1 MSPFDHGWNQ
11 KFQGQRVSEGE
22 YDGLDSVEGV
32 ASGVVNE
39 IGYAE
44 PNQESGD
51 EADEDLVHA
60 SRYFASKGPTTNVRS
75 RGLSLFVEIH
85 L

>member
-1 MSPFDHGWNQ
+1 MKQMKIWFMH
-11 KFQGQRVSEGE
+11 
-22 YDGLDSVEGV
+22 
-32 ASGVVNE
+32 
-39 IGYAE
+39 
-44 PNQESGD
+44 
-51 EADEDLVHA
+51 